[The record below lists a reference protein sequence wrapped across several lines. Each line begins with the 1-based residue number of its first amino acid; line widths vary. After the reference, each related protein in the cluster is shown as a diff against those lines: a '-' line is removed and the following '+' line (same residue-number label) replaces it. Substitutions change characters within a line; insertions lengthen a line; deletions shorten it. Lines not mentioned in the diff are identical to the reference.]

1 MAGFQRRS
9 FGAAKSGAA
18 NNAQLWNLRVNYAK
32 YNEKGNFL
40 VRIGGMKKEDVDK
53 LSTIDPSFFKIQ
65 QDPKTYETYI
75 VFNGKRLNEIDNY
88 QQKIESALMNTK
100 NYTDSSVKNLF
111 DSIRKQISST
121 PNKED
126 EDNFSKQ
133 IAQNWR
139 ELLVQL
145 KDPNVRKKFLNFQT
159 RYVCA
164 KHFKDA
170 MLSQNNI
177 ADVLAA
183 DPLASFVATEECWN
197 KTFKRR
203 VIPNSKYV
211 IIWKPFYTKASKSD
225 LDNDEMVKDLGG
237 WNNVVNMSQ
246 GDKRGIAFAAKKRVS
261 QNKGRNEYY
270 RAKAYDVRFTVPIDP
285 NDDPFLQVAGLISNI
300 TGEVNDPAKTMIKQ
314 NQNISDKDINAKTVG
329 LADDKEIIGF
339 KDFIMNKCKRESII
353 LPQIGDAKDI
363 AINGVYAYAFKKA
376 ESLNMLHDK
385 LKTLF
390 ASTVTLGVA
399 SAFGI
404 STSKVDNCIEL
415 INKVPA
421 NDLETMATCTF
432 ETFKTLTSFRPSMA
446 ESIED
451 PSSMTFEEYH
461 DLILSF
467 AKKTENIKNDFME
480 MLDRINKPIKE

>member
-1 MAGFQRRS
+1 MAKFQRRS

-75 VFNGKRLNEIDNY
+75 VFNGKRLNELDSY
-88 QQKIESALMNTK
+88 QQKIESALKDTK
-100 NYTDSSVKNLF
+100 NYTDSSIESLF
-111 DSIRKQISST
+111 DGIRKQISYT
-121 PNKED
+121 PNQED
-126 EDNFSKQ
+126 EDKFSSQ

-164 KHFKDA
+164 KHFKGA
-170 MLSQNNI
+170 MLSQNNVS
-177 ADVLAA
+177 DVLAA
-183 DPLASFVATEECWN
+183 DPLASFVTTEDCWN

-203 VIPNSKYV
+203 VLPNARYV
-211 IIWKPFYTKASKSD
+211 IIWKPFKTNASKAD
-225 LDNDEMVKDLGG
+225 LENDEMVKDLGG
-237 WNNVVNMSQ
+237 WKNVVNISQ
-246 GDKRGIAFAAKKRVS
+246 GDNRGIAFAAKKRVS
-261 QNKGRNEYY
+261 KSKGRNEYY
-270 RAKAYDVRFTVPIDP
+270 RAKAYDVRFTEPFDP
-285 NDDPFLQVAGLISNI
+285 NDDPFLQIAGLISNI
-300 TGEVNDPAKTMIKQ
+300 TGEVNDPAKAMIKQ
-314 NQNISDKDINAKTVG
+314 DHNVSDEELNTKTVG
-329 LADDKEIIGF
+329 LSDDKEIIGF
-339 KDFIMNKCKRESII
+339 KDFIMNKCKRENII
-353 LPQIGDAKDI
+353 LPQVGDAKDI
-363 AINGVYAYAFKKA
+363 AINGIYAYAFKKA

-399 SAFGI
+399 STFGI
-404 STSKVDNCIEL
+404 STSKVDNCIDL
-415 INKVPA
+415 INNVPPKE
-421 NDLETMATCTF
+421 LETMATCTF
-432 ETFKTLTSFRPSMA
+432 ETFRTLIEYRPSVS

-451 PSSMTFEEYH
+451 ASSVSFEEYR

-467 AKKTENIKNDFME
+467 AKKTENVKNDFME
-480 MLDRINKPIKE
+480 MFNRINNPIKE